1 MQTKIPCVMMRG
13 GTSRGPFFLASDLPG
28 DPQLRDEVLLAVM
41 GSPHDYQVDGIG
53 GANPLTSKAAIISKS
68 RHAGVDVDYLF
79 AQVLINEKLVDTK
92 PNCGNMLVA
101 VGPFAIESGLV
112 PARHPETTVRIFN
125 VNTQALVDSIVQTP
139 HGKVTYAGDAA
150 IDGVPGTAAPVKLN
164 FRSAV
169 GAVTGKLLPTGRPLD
184 VIDGVDVSCVDMAM
198 PMVLIPAEQLGKTGH
213 ESADELDAD
222 KALFTRME
230 AIRRKAGEMMG
241 MGDVSRMV
249 VPKVGLLA
257 APRKGGTITSRYF
270 VPYSCHRAHAV
281 TGTVCVASACAV
293 PGTVAAR
300 IAPLAT
306 APQGVVRIEHP
317 SGMIAIDLDVELDQQ
332 PPVIRRAALIR
343 TARRIFDGYVHVPER
358 VWAGGEKS
366 PATAVASAR
375 AAVSVA

>member
-1 MQTKIPCVMMRG
+1 MMRG

-53 GANPLTSKAAIISKS
+53 GANPLTSKVAIISKS

-112 PARHPETTVRIFN
+112 PAGHPETTVRIFN
-125 VNTQALVDSIVQTP
+125 VNTQARVDSIVQTP
-139 HGKVTYAGDAA
+139 NGKVTYAGDAA
-150 IDGVPGTAAPVKLN
+150 IDGVPGTAAPIKLN
-164 FRSAV
+164 FKSAV

-222 KALFTRME
+222 KTLFTRME

-257 APRKGGTITSRYF
+257 APRQGGTITSRYF

-281 TGTVCVASACAV
+281 TGTVCVASACAI

-300 IAPLAT
+300 LTALPP
-306 APQGVVRIEHP
+306 APQGVIRIEHP

-343 TARRIFDGYVHVPER
+343 TARRIFDGHVHVPEQ
-358 VWAGGEKS
+358 VWRGSEKS
-366 PATAVASAR
+366 PSIPVAGAR
-375 AAVSVA
+375 AAASAA

>member
-28 DPQLRDEVLLAVM
+28 DPRLRDEVLLAVI

-164 FRSAV
+164 FKSAV

-241 MGDVSRMV
+241 MGDVSKMV

-332 PPVIRRAALIR
+332 PPIIRRAALIR
-343 TARRIFDGYVHVPER
+343 TARRIFDGHVHVPEQ
-358 VWAGGEKS
+358 VWRGKQAAS
-366 PATAVASAR
+366 ATAPSRTAKVA
-375 AAVSVA
+375 

>member
-1 MQTKIPCVMMRG
+1 MQTRIPCVMMRG

-53 GANPLTSKAAIISKS
+53 GANPLTSKVAIISNS

-101 VGPFAIESGLV
+101 VAPFAIESGFV

-125 VNTQALVDSIVQTP
+125 VNTQALVDAIVQTP
-139 HGKVTYAGDAA
+139 NGKVTYAGDAA

-164 FRSAV
+164 FKSAV

-281 TGTVCVASACAV
+281 TGTVCVASACAI

-300 IAPLAT
+300 LTALPP
-306 APQGVVRIEHP
+306 APQGVIRIEHP
-317 SGMIAIDLDVELDQQ
+317 SGMIAIDLDVELGQQ

-343 TARRIFDGYVHVPER
+343 TARRIFDGHVHVPER
-358 VWAGGEKS
+358 VWAGGGKS
-366 PATAVASAR
+366 PATAGAGAR